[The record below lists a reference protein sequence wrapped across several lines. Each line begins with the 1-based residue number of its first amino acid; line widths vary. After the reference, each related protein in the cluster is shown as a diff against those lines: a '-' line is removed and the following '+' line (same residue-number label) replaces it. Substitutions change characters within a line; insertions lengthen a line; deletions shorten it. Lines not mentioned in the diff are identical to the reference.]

1 MDLSHLVFVDE
12 TGAKTNM
19 TRRYGRAHGGER
31 VVDSAPQGHWATTTL
46 LSSIRL
52 DGSTAPMVIEGPTDA
67 EVFAAYVQQI
77 LAPSLHVGDLVILD
91 NLSPHKRETVKAAI
105 RAVGADVLFLPPYS
119 PDFNPIEPMWSKVKA
134 FLRALKARTQ
144 TELLAGIR
152 DALRS
157 VTPEDVLGWFS
168 HCGYVATQS

>member
-1 MDLSHLVFVDE
+1 
-12 TGAKTNM
+12 
-19 TRRYGRAHGGER
+19 
-31 VVDSAPQGHWATTTL
+31 
-46 LSSIRL
+46 
-52 DGSTAPMVIEGPTDA
+52 MVIEGPTDA